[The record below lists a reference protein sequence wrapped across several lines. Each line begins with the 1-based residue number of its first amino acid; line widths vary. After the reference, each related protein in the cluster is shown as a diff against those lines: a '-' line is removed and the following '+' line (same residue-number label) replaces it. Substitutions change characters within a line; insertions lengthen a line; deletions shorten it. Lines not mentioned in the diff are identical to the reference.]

1 METEIITLYVICD
14 EFLKA
19 SNHHEDNQVE
29 MSDAEVMTTALVA
42 MLKYGGNYAQARRQ
56 LAERRYIPG
65 MLSESRFS
73 RRLNRIG
80 HLFVPLFA
88 LVADTWKTLNPENIY
103 ALDTFPIPV
112 CDNIRISRARIYQ
125 DEQYRGYIASKRRYF
140 YGLKIYMLVTQ
151 TGQPVEF
158 FFSPG
163 ADSDVAHLD
172 QFDFNLPPG
181 SIVYAD
187 KAFTHYLIEDCLAQ
201 DGQIDLS
208 PYRKKNSKRP
218 VPPWIRFLQQH
229 YRRIVETSASLV
241 ERLLPKHIH
250 ATNTAGFELKVI
262 LFIVAFSFDRLLSNV
277 AS

>member
-1 METEIITLYVICD
+1 METEIITIYVICD
-14 EFLKA
+14 EFLRA
-19 SNHHEDNQVE
+19 INHHEDNQVE
-29 MSDAEVMTTALVA
+29 MSDAEVMTTALMAV
-42 MLKYGGNYAQARRQ
+42 LKYGGNYAEARRQ
-56 LAERRYIPG
+56 LADRRYIPG

-80 HLFVPLFA
+80 PLFVLLFGMLA
-88 LVADTWKTLNPENIY
+88 ETWKTLNSDNVY

-140 YGLKIYMLVTQ
+140 YGLKVYILVTQ
-151 TGQPVEF
+151 TGEPVEF

-163 ADSDVAHLD
+163 GDSDVTHLD
-172 QFDFNLPPG
+172 QFDFDLPPG
-181 SIVYAD
+181 STVYAD
-187 KAFTHYLIEDCLAQ
+187 KAFNHYLIEDCLAEHAE
-201 DGQIDLS
+201 INLS

-218 VPPWIRFLQQH
+218 VPPYIRFLQQH
-229 YRRIVETSASLV
+229 FRKIVETSASLV

-262 LFIVAFSFDRLLSNV
+262 LFIVALSFDRLL

>member
-1 METEIITLYVICD
+1 METEIITIYVICD
-14 EFLKA
+14 EFLRA
-19 SNHHEDNQVE
+19 INHHEDNQVE
-29 MSDAEVMTTALVA
+29 MSDAEVMTTALMAV
-42 MLKYGGNYAQARRQ
+42 LKYGGNYAEARRQ
-56 LAERRYIPG
+56 LADRRYIPG

-80 HLFVPLFA
+80 PLF
-88 LVADTWKTLNPENIY
+88 LLLFGVLADTWKTLNPDNVY

-125 DEQYRGYIASKRRYF
+125 NEQYRGYIASKRRYF
-140 YGLKIYMLVTQ
+140 YGLKVYILVTQ
-151 TGQPVEF
+151 TGEPVEF

-163 ADSDVAHLD
+163 GDSDVTHLD
-172 QFDFNLPPG
+172 QFDFDLPAG
-181 SIVYAD
+181 STVYAD
-187 KAFTHYLIEDCLAQ
+187 KAFNHYLIEDCLAEH
-201 DGQIDLS
+201 GQINLS

-218 VPPWIRFLQQH
+218 VPPWIRFLQQ
-229 YRRIVETSASLV
+229 RFRKIVETSASLV

-262 LFIVAFSFDRLLSNV
+262 LFIVALSFDRLL

>member
-1 METEIITLYVICD
+1 METEIITIYVICD
-14 EFLKA
+14 EFLRA
-19 SNHHEDNQVE
+19 INHHEDNQVE
-29 MSDAEVMTTALVA
+29 MSDAEVMTTALMAV
-42 MLKYGGNYAQARRQ
+42 LKYGGNYAEARRQ
-56 LAERRYIPG
+56 LADHRYIPG

-80 HLFVPLFA
+80 PLFVLLFA
-88 LVADTWKTLNPENIY
+88 MLAETWKTLNSDNVY

-140 YGLKIYMLVTQ
+140 YGLKVYILVTQ

-163 ADSDVAHLD
+163 GDSDVTHLD
-172 QFDFNLPPG
+172 QFDFDLPAG
-181 SIVYAD
+181 STVYAD
-187 KAFTHYLIEDCLAQ
+187 KAFNHCLIEDCLAEHA
-201 DGQIDLS
+201 QINLS

-218 VPPWIRFLQQH
+218 VPPYIRFLQQH
-229 YRRIVETSASLV
+229 FRKIVETSASLV

-262 LFIVAFSFDRLLSNV
+262 LFIVALSFDRLL